1 MSRESLAR
9 RKSLLV
15 AQSHLHRL
23 QAGMAWYEVK
33 EAVAPVRLAP
43 ERGDRVR
50 SIAATLIGVAVP
62 VFGLYRLGSIMRVM
76 SIGVMVMRVVRGLR
90 GLRGRR

>member
-23 QAGMAWYEVK
+23 QAGMAWYDVK
-33 EAVAPVRLAP
+33 EVVMPARSAPD
-43 ERGDRVR
+43 RGDRAR
-50 SIAATLIGVAVP
+50 SIAAKLLGIAVP
-62 VFGLYRLGSIMRVM
+62 VFGLSRVGRIMKVLT
-76 SIGVMVMRVVRGLR
+76 IGVMVMRVVRGLR
-90 GLRGRR
+90 RR

>member
-1 MSRESLAR
+1 MNSEALAR

-23 QAGMAWYEVK
+23 QAGMALYDLKEV
-33 EAVAPVRLAP
+33 VAPTPLAP

-50 SIAATLIGVAVP
+50 SIAATLVAIAVP
-62 VFGLYRLGSIMRVM
+62 AFGLSRLGRIMRAA
-76 SIGVMVMRVVRGLR
+76 SIGLMIMRVVRSLR
-90 GLRGRR
+90 SRR

>member
-1 MSRESLAR
+1 MNRESLAR

-15 AQSHLHRL
+15 AQAHLHRL

-33 EAVAPVRLAP
+33 EIVAPPRPAP

-62 VFGLYRLGSIMRVM
+62 VFGLSRLGRIMKTM
-76 SIGVMVMRVVRGLR
+76 SVVVMVMRVVRGLR
-90 GLRGRR
+90 RRN

>member
-1 MSRESLAR
+1 MNSEALAR

-23 QAGMAWYEVK
+23 QAGMAWYD
-33 EAVAPVRLAP
+33 VRQVVSPSPFAP

-50 SIAATLIGVAVP
+50 SIAATLVGITVP
-62 VFGLYRLGSIMRVM
+62 VFGLSRLGRIMRVV
-76 SIGVMVMRVVRGLR
+76 SIGLMIMRVVRSLR
-90 GLRGRR
+90 SRS

>member
-1 MSRESLAR
+1 MNSEALAR

-23 QAGMAWYEVK
+23 QAGMAWYDVRQV
-33 EAVAPVRLAP
+33 VAPTPLAP

-50 SIAATLIGVAVP
+50 SIAATLAGIAVP
-62 VFGLYRLGSIMRVM
+62 VFGLSRLGRIMRVV
-76 SIGVMVMRVVRGLR
+76 SIGLMVTRVVRE
-90 GLRGRR
+90 LRGRR